1 MIASVGPNQS
11 AINPDQVAGTL
22 ADPHAKTYD
31 FFYKADNF
39 DPVFN
44 EKLEFDLGIDVQDAL
59 RAALKEFNKLI
70 K

>member
-1 MIASVGPNQS
+1 MDREKQVGPMDDLHHS
-11 AINPDQVAGTL
+11 
-22 ADPHAKTYD
+22 KTYD

-44 EKLEFDLGIDVQDAL
+44 EKLEFDLDIDVQDAL